1 MDEAKRGK
9 KNSGEVKAKEEEEI
23 TVENND
29 RGRKVSPHFPH

>member
-9 KNSGEVKAKEEEEI
+9 KNSGEVKAKEEI